1 MSRHNLLI
9 ILICST
15 VSVVILF
22 REDYLNK
29 PQTQQAVSYLQSRW
43 GS

>member
-1 MSRHNLLI
+1 MTNPTL
-9 ILICST
+9 T
-15 VSVVILF
+15 PVDGWILF